1 MDNQDNILVFL
12 PDEHEIYFY
21 QGIYYGLTEV
31 LKKVP
36 HTFASDVIKQELFN
50 TKLKIMQIQ
59 SRYQPKP
66 PKWGS

>member
-1 MDNQDNILVFL
+1 MSNQDTNDITKFL

-21 QGIYYGLTEV
+21 QGVYYGLNEV

-50 TKLKIMQIQ
+50 TKLRIMEIQ
-59 SRYQPKP
+59 SRRPKP
-66 PKWGS
+66 PN